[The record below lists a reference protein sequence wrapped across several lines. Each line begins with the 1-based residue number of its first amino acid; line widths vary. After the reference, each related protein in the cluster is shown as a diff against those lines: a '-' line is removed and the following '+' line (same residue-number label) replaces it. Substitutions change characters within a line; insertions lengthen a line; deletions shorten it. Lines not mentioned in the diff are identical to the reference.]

1 MKFPVGQGCATYMA
15 QLLGVDFS
23 LNNLWRVCH
32 RAELQSVDVLP
43 VVDLGKKQ
51 AQKMS
56 LAVISG
62 MCVDPSLGCSDSQR
76 VRKRRET
83 PNWVLSNMP
92 SPQTEE
98 WSVHGRL
105 SSTEKQH
112 IAEISSLRSRHRK
125 HIVITLPTMAVPSL
139 PHPQR
144 EKERH

>member
-1 MKFPVGQGCATYMA
+1 MA

-62 MCVDPSLGCSDSQR
+62 MCVDPSLGCSDS
-76 VRKRRET
+76 

-105 SSTEKQH
+105 SNTEKQH
-112 IAEISSLRSRHRK
+112 IAEISSLRSGHRK